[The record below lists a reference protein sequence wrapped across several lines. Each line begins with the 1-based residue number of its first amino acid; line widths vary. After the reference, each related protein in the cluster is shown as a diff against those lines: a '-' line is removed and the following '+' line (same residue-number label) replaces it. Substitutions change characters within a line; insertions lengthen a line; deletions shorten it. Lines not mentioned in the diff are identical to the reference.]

1 MAEYVWGIDIGG
13 TKIRVGKVDATNGK
27 VIELKILS
35 METVHDNE
43 TLTKLVSQE
52 LEEKCKIGIAS
63 AGVIDEENLII
74 KYSPNF
80 NIKNGITLARDLKEM
95 GHEVMITNDM
105 RAAVQA
111 AAKYGEGVGYENVAV
126 ATYSTGF
133 NAAVARNGI
142 NVTSA
147 EIGHM
152 IYDPNSSLFC
162 GCGARGHLEIFVSGS
177 GAAAMAKQYFL
188 ITKEFNHPI
197 IYKALGEY
205 NENAKKE
212 GKPTYEIEDL
222 KKKEIFTEIVASIT
236 AKHIYSAYREEPE
249 KEPQRYIRELQVK
262 AIADS
267 FAKIVSVWNPIDII
281 VCMGSQT
288 KDKEILFDPAIK
300 RYYKEIDRG
309 QMPTLKKPKIVITK
323 LHEIGVLGAAA
334 YFMSK
339 NKRNELI

>member
-13 TKIRVGKVDATNGK
+13 TKIRIGKVDVDNGE
-27 VIELKILS
+27 VIELKTLPMDS
-35 METVHDNE
+35 VHTNE

-52 LEEKCKIGIAS
+52 LEEKCKVGIAS
-63 AGVIDEENLII
+63 AGVIDEENLTI

-80 NIKNGITLARDLKEM
+80 NIKKEITLARDLKEM
-95 GHEVMITNDM
+95 GHEVTITNDM

-133 NAAVARNGI
+133 NAAVVRNGV

-162 GCGARGHLEIFVSGS
+162 GCGARGHLEIFVSGN
-177 GAAAMAKQYFL
+177 GAACMAKQYFL
-188 ITKEFNHPI
+188 ITKEFDHPI
-197 IYKALGEY
+197 IYKTLEEY
-205 NENAKKE
+205 NENAKKKD
-212 GKPTYEIEDL
+212 KPFYEIKDL
-222 KKKEIFTEIVASIT
+222 RKKEIFAEIVASIT

-249 KEPQRYIRELQVK
+249 KEPQRYIREVQVK

-288 KDKEILFDPAIK
+288 KDKEILFDPAIE

-339 NKRNELI
+339 NK